1 MNENANF
8 DGKPKIPG
16 SISQDGRVFG
26 LYLYHFLKVT
36 GKTGLVSWSPKNQSN
51 APMYLYSIS

>member
-1 MNENANF
+1 MKDDSKYN
-8 DGKPKIPG
+8 GKSKVPEV
-16 SISQDGRVFG
+16 ISQDGRVFG

-36 GKTGLVSWSPKNQSN
+36 GKTGLVSWSPKNKSN